1 MRGYYMSKRRMLFG
15 LFIMLTAFTVI
26 NVMILRYYS
35 KENADSNKSDLTTN
49 SSNIITSTPIS
60 EATDKKENEQL
71 VSFQE
76 FKKVYEYLSEEIQLK
91 GYERKYSTD
100 HGLITVVEPIL
111 AFNTRDR
118 LILPNT
124 GQPPEPTFEYMILEN
139 KESTCQIKISV
150 CFNENYIGNNLHSY
164 LFVNSD
170 LGKIDHELDKKA
182 VGAVTSFRNLLFHI
196 QVSGINNEED
206 VLEEVLAELSNKVS
220 GYF

>member
-1 MRGYYMSKRRMLFG
+1 MRSYYMSKRRMLFG

-76 FKKVYEYLSEEIQLK
+76 FKKVYEYLPEEIQLK

-100 HGLITVVEPIL
+100 HGLITVVEPIW

-124 GQPPEPTFEYMILEN
+124 G
-139 KESTCQIKISV
+139 
-150 CFNENYIGNNLHSY
+150 
-164 LFVNSD
+164 
-170 LGKIDHELDKKA
+170 
-182 VGAVTSFRNLLFHI
+182 
-196 QVSGINNEED
+196 
-206 VLEEVLAELSNKVS
+206 
-220 GYF
+220 